1 MTNGDEH
8 HHTGSGAEQDEHHP
22 GSRAE
27 RDEHHHTGS
36 GAERDER
43 RLTGA
48 ANRAATTPA
57 AETDF
62 HGEAADHALP
72 YHPDAPT
79 DRHRAFAPEGGAEET
94 ADYRVFRAGDTVE
107 QPRPEFG
114 WPEQESDRPHLPHL
128 EGVRGAS
135 GAGRWDV
142 ARRVRALAG
151 VDEGLL
157 DRVPEE
163 RHRYTGLGGVV
174 LGTAAVAFV
183 SMLAALVMVFGGGW
197 TLLVAVPIAVSW
209 AILVGNFD
217 RWLVA
222 GGHGVMGWAQKLTI
236 MLPRLIVA
244 TLLGVIIA
252 EPVVLAV
259 FDSAV
264 QEQVKQT
271 RSTANLAYEAALK
284 RCNPAP
290 DASGGIPAAPADCA
304 AKALTLSLAGAP
316 TERLAERDQLKRQHD
331 ELTGKVAAD
340 RAELARRQ
348 DLARRE
354 CNGTGGAG
362 LTGRAGEGPNCARN
376 RAEADAFA
384 EDSKIAANTA
394 TIATLNDRLT
404 RLNTDLGASSTTYAG
419 DLSAKIQQKVAER
432 RAQQGHIG
440 LLERLEALGVLKDGS
455 AMLFVSIWLVTLFF
469 IVIDVMPALVKFLSP
484 TTTYD
489 ELVTQRLELR
499 RRTQERANEVE
510 LRRHMLA
517 ADEELRTLSR
527 ADRRSRARHE
537 VDLDR
542 LRTDLAA
549 RL

>member
-8 HHTGSGAEQDEHHP
+8 HHTGS
-22 GSRAE
+22 RAD

-36 GAERDER
+36 QADRDER
-43 RLTGA
+43 HHEGVGA
-48 ANRAATTPA
+48 DP
-57 AETDF
+57 
-62 HGEAADHALP
+62 ALP

-79 DRHRAFAPEGGAEET
+79 DRYRAFAPEGGGEET
-94 ADYRVFRAGDTVE
+94 ADYRAFRVGDTVE

-114 WPEQESDRPHLPHL
+114 RPDPEFGRPRSESGGPGSELGAPHP
-128 EGVRGAS
+128 EGVRGMS
-135 GAGRWDV
+135 RGRRWEV
-142 ARRVRALAG
+142 ARWVRVLAG

-163 RHRYTGLGGVV
+163 RPRYTGLGGVV

-197 TLLVAVPIAVSW
+197 TLLVAVPLAVLW
-209 AILVGNFD
+209 AILIGNFD

-222 GGHGVMGWAQKLTI
+222 GGHGVMGWTKKLTI

-264 QEQVKQT
+264 QEQVKLT
-271 RSTANLAYEAALK
+271 RSTANLAYEDALK

-290 DASGGIPAAPADCA
+290 DASGGIPAAPAGCA

-384 EDSKIAANTA
+384 EDSKLAANTA
-394 TIATLNDRLT
+394 TLASLNDRLT
-404 RLNTDLGASSTTYAG
+404 RLNTDLGASSTTYAR

-440 LLERLEALGVLKDGS
+440 LLERLEALGVLKDRSG
-455 AMLFVSIWLVTLFF
+455 MLFVAIWLVTLFF

-489 ELVTQRLELR
+489 ELVTRRLEVR
-499 RRTQERANEVE
+499 RRMQERANEVE
-510 LRRHMLA
+510 LRRNMLA

-542 LRTDLAA
+542 LRADLAA